1 MNTAVAAIMELINTA
16 APLADRPDASP
27 AELWAM
33 REAFEVLARVLAPFA
48 PHSAEELWQ
57 QLGHAGLVSLT
68 AWPRADPGLLRR
80 DEVTLVVQVNGKLRG
95 RIRVPRGCSEQAAL
109 ELAREEQNI
118 ATKIEGKTLRRVIH
132 VPDRL
137 LNLVV
142 S

>member
-1 MNTAVAAIMELINTA
+1 MNTAVAAIMELINAVVPFVDREELDAATA
-16 APLADRPDASP
+16 
-27 AELWAM
+27 WAL

-48 PHSAEELWQ
+48 PHFAEELWQ
-57 QLGHAGLVSLT
+57 ILGHERQVSVT
-68 AWPRADPGLLRR
+68 EWPVADPGLLVR

-95 RIRVPRGCSEQAAL
+95 RIQVPRGCSEDAAL
-109 ELAREEQNI
+109 EHARREQKV
-118 ATKIEGKTLRRVIH
+118 AERIEGKTLRRVIH